1 MNIAVFGLGY
11 VGAVSVAAL
20 AEIGHNVIG
29 VDPNE
34 SKVEMVRDGKSPI
47 VETGVAELMAAGQ
60 ANGRIRAT
68 SDAAEAVAASDVS
81 IICVGTP
88 SRANGSLE
96 LGQIENVCEEIG
108 KALAK
113 SDRDHHVIVRSTMLP
128 GSMADVVLPTLE
140 KSSGRVADVDFGVCY
155 NPEFLREGSSVN
167 DFWNP
172 PFTVVGCR
180 DQRTVDVVREIYA
193 PVTGEFVETG
203 IGEAEMIK
211 YVSNVFHAL
220 KVTFANEIGTICK
233 AVGID
238 SHVVMDIF
246 KRDRKLNISE
256 AYLNPGFAFGGSC
269 LPKDLRALT
278 SLARMN
284 DVHTPVVS
292 SILPSNRAHV
302 DRAFEMI
309 RSAGS
314 RRVGFFGMS
323 FKAGTDDLRESPLV
337 ELIERSIGKG
347 YEVLVYDE
355 NVSLADLHGSNRE
368 YIVREIPHIASLIRD
383 DMQEIVESCDTL
395 VIGNRDVAFEAIPTL
410 ASSQHTVIDL
420 VRLAG
425 GTDNPAETPRIEG
438 IAW

>member
-20 AEIGHNVIG
+20 AEIGHSVVG

-34 SKVEMVRDGKSPI
+34 AKVQMVREGKSPI
-47 VETGVAELMAAGQ
+47 VETGVTELMASGHAG
-60 ANGRIRAT
+60 GRIHAT
-68 SDAAEAVAASDVS
+68 TSASEAVAMSDVS

-108 KALAK
+108 NALAT
-113 SDRDHHVIVRSTMLP
+113 SDGHHHVIVRSTMLP
-128 GSMADVVLPTLE
+128 GSMSDVVLPALE
-140 KSSGRVADVDFGVCY
+140 KSSGLVANQDFGACY

-172 PFTVVGCR
+172 PFTLVGCT
-180 DQRTVDVVREIYA
+180 DQRTIDVVRDIYA
-193 PVTGEFVETG
+193 PVSGEFVETG

-220 KVTFANEIGTICK
+220 KVTFANEIGTVCK

-246 KRDRKLNISE
+246 KRDRKLNISD

-278 SLARMN
+278 SLARMT
-284 DVHTPVVS
+284 DVDTPVVNA
-292 SILPSNRAHV
+292 ILPSNRVHV

-309 RSAGS
+309 RGTGS
-314 RRVGFFGMS
+314 RTIGFFGMS

-347 YEVLVYDE
+347 YDILVYDE
-355 NVSLADLHGSNRE
+355 NVSLADLHGSNQE
-368 YIVREIPHIASLIRD
+368 YIVREIPHIASLLRD
-383 DMQEIVESCDTL
+383 DLQEIVDTCDTL
-395 VIGNRDVAFEAIPTL
+395 VIGNRDPAFEQIPRM
-410 ASSQHTVIDL
+410 ASGHHTIIDL
-420 VRLAG
+420 VRLREYAND
-425 GTDNPAETPRIEG
+425 TAVTSSVQG